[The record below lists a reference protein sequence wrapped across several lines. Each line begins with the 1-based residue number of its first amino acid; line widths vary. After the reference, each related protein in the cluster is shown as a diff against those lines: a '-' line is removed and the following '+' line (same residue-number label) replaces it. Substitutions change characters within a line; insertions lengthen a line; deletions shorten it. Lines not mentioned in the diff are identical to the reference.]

1 MSKFEK
7 QLTESF
13 SGLGKVTGKNRWKV
27 TILRTGKGST
37 GNYTE
42 AALETGP
49 LAFPVGTKV
58 NLDHAT
64 SEEKWERPAGS
75 VRTLAGAI
83 VETPV
88 IEGNELNT
96 VLEFSE
102 EAAPLIEQ
110 FHAILGVSL
119 KASGWGDDYDET
131 GLPIVEGFIPSPL
144 NTVDVVTVAGAGGKF
159 ISLVE
164 EYVKKTDIL
173 NLNEELS
180 TGRNNGMTP
189 DEIKALFASFKDEL
203 LTALKP
209 EPTETEAPAVS
220 AISEALIAAD
230 LPKSA
235 RDKVYSAV
243 NAGAKLEE
251 AIAAEQAYIKEL
263 SEAFDAKTKKDL
275 EEAAQGTLGGAG
287 SYDYTVGNWG

>member
-7 QLTESF
+7 PLSEAF
-13 SGLGKVTGKNRWKV
+13 SGLGKVTGKNRWRARIVKLG
-27 TILRTGKGST
+27 TGST
-37 GNYTE
+37 GVYTE

-49 LAFPVGTKV
+49 LAFPAGTKV

-83 VETPV
+83 VTTPTV
-88 IEGNELNT
+88 EGDGLFAEI
-96 VLEFSE
+96 EFSE
-102 EAAPLIEQ
+102 EVAPFVEQ
-110 FHAILGVSL
+110 FHEILGLSL
-119 KASGWGDDYDET
+119 KANGWGEEYNEY

-144 NTVDVVTVAGAGGKF
+144 NTVDIVTVAGAGGKL
-159 ISLVE
+159 IDLLES
-164 EYVKKTDIL
+164 YRPNTAIL
-173 NLNEELS
+173 DLNEELS

-189 DEIKALFASFKDEL
+189 DEIKALFAGFKDEL
-203 LTALKP
+203 LTALNP
-209 EPTETEAPAVS
+209 EPIETEAPAVS

-251 AIAAEQAYIKEL
+251 AIAAEQEYIKEL
-263 SEAFDAKTKKDL
+263 SEAFDAKRAKDL
-275 EEAAQGTLGGAG
+275 EEAAQGNLGGAG

>member
-1 MSKFEK
+1 MAKFEK
-7 QLTESF
+7 QLTEAF

-27 TILRTGKGST
+27 TIVRTGKGST

-49 LAFPVGTKV
+49 LAFPAGTKV

-64 SEEKWERPAGS
+64 SEEKWERPSGS
-75 VRTLAGAI
+75 VKSLAGAI
-83 VETPV
+83 VTTPV
-88 IEGNELNT
+88 IEGNELNAE
-96 VLEFSE
+96 VEFSDT
-102 EAAPLIEQ
+102 AAPLIEQ
-110 FHAILGVSL
+110 FHEILGLSL
-119 KASGWGDDYDET
+119 KASGWGDDYDDT

-209 EPTETEAPAVS
+209 EPVETEAPAVS

-263 SEAFDAKTKKDL
+263 SEAFDAKNKKDL
-275 EEAAQGTLGGAG
+275 EEAAQGNLGGAG
-287 SYDYTVGNWG
+287 SYDYTIGNWG

>member
-1 MSKFEK
+1 MAKFEK

-27 TILRTGKGST
+27 TIVRTGKGST

-64 SEEKWERPAGS
+64 PDEKWARPSGS
-75 VRTLAGAI
+75 VKSLAGAI
-83 VETPV
+83 VTTPV
-88 IEGNELNT
+88 IEGNELNAE
-96 VLEFSE
+96 VEFSDT
-102 EAAPLIEQ
+102 AAPLIEQ
-110 FHAILGVSL
+110 FHEILGLSL
-119 KASGWGDDYDET
+119 KASGWGDDYDDT

-164 EYVKKTDIL
+164 EYVEKRGKII
-173 NLNEELS
+173 LNEELS

-209 EPTETEAPAVS
+209 EPIETEAPAVS
-220 AISEALIAAD
+220 VISEALIAAD

-251 AIAAEQAYIKEL
+251 AIAAEQEYIKEL
-263 SEAFDAKTKKDL
+263 SEAFDAKNKKDL
-275 EEAAQGTLGGAG
+275 EEAAQGNLGGAG
-287 SYDYTVGNWG
+287 SYDYTIGNWG

>member
-13 SGLGKVTGKNRWKV
+13 SGLGKVTGKHRWKV
-27 TILRTGKGST
+27 TIVRIGKGST

-64 SEEKWERPAGS
+64 PEEKWARPSGS
-75 VRTLAGAI
+75 VKSLAGAI
-83 VETPV
+83 VTTPV
-88 IEGNELNT
+88 IEGNELNAE
-96 VLEFSE
+96 VEFSDT
-102 EAAPLIEQ
+102 AAPLIEQ
-110 FHAILGVSL
+110 FHEILGLSL
-119 KASGWGDDYDET
+119 KASGWGDDYDDT

-209 EPTETEAPAVS
+209 EPIETEAPAVS
-220 AISEALIAAD
+220 VISEALIAAD

-251 AIAAEQAYIKEL
+251 AIAAEQEYIKEL
-263 SEAFDAKTKKDL
+263 SEAFDAKNKKDL
-275 EEAAQGTLGGAG
+275 EEAAQGNLGGAG
-287 SYDYTVGNWG
+287 SYDYTIGNWG

>member
-1 MSKFEK
+1 MAKFEK
-7 QLTESF
+7 QLTEAF

-27 TILRTGKGST
+27 TIVRTGKGST

-49 LAFPVGTKV
+49 LAFPAGTKV

-64 SEEKWERPAGS
+64 SEEKWERPSGS
-75 VRTLAGAI
+75 VKSLAGAI
-83 VETPV
+83 VTTPV
-88 IEGNELNT
+88 IEGNELNAE
-96 VLEFSE
+96 VEFSDT
-102 EAAPLIEQ
+102 AAPLIEQ
-110 FHAILGVSL
+110 FHEILGLSL
-119 KASGWGDDYDET
+119 KASGWGDDYDDT

-209 EPTETEAPAVS
+209 EPIETEAPAVS
-220 AISEALIAAD
+220 VISEALIAAD

-251 AIAAEQAYIKEL
+251 AIAAEQEYIKEL
-263 SEAFDAKTKKDL
+263 SEAFDAKNKKDL
-275 EEAAQGTLGGAG
+275 EEAAQGNLGGAG
-287 SYDYTVGNWG
+287 SYDYTIGNWG

>member
-1 MSKFEK
+1 MAKFEK

-27 TILRTGKGST
+27 TIVRTGKGST

-64 SEEKWERPAGS
+64 PEEKWERPSGS
-75 VRTLAGAI
+75 VKSLAGAI
-83 VETPV
+83 VTTPV
-88 IEGNELNT
+88 IEGNELNAE
-96 VLEFSE
+96 VEFSDT
-102 EAAPLIEQ
+102 AAPLIEQ
-110 FHAILGVSL
+110 FHEILGLSL
-119 KASGWGDDYDET
+119 KASGWGDEYDDT

-173 NLNEELS
+173 DLNEELS

-189 DEIKALFASFKDEL
+189 DEIKALFAGFKDEL

-209 EPTETEAPAVS
+209 EPVETEAPAVS
-220 AISEALIAAD
+220 VISEALIAAD

-251 AIAAEQAYIKEL
+251 AIAAEQEYIKEL
-263 SEAFDAKTKKDL
+263 SEAFDAKNKKDL
-275 EEAAQGTLGGAG
+275 EEAAQGNLGGAG
-287 SYDYTVGNWG
+287 SYDYTIGNWG